1 MQNARHS
8 HRRLRRIRSSLT
20 PLAAILALLL
30 QLVAT
35 AGHFHAEDFGGGAA
49 KLAFAVGAP
58 SAPAPSDP
66 TLPRHDDCQL
76 CASLQSASASDL
88 ARPPTLPLPGE
99 AAGVALVGGTLLRL
113 APPAHLLFQTR
124 APPSL

>member
-8 HRRLRRIRSSLT
+8 HRRLGRTRSSIT
-20 PLAAILALLL
+20 PLVAILAILL

-35 AGHFHAEDFGGGAA
+35 AGHFHAEDFAGGAG
-49 KLAFAVGAP
+49 KLAFAAGAP

-66 TLPRHDDCQL
+66 TLPRHDDCQF

-88 ARPPTLPLPGE
+88 ARPPTVPLPGE
-99 AAGVALVGGTLLRL
+99 AAGVTLVAGTLLWL